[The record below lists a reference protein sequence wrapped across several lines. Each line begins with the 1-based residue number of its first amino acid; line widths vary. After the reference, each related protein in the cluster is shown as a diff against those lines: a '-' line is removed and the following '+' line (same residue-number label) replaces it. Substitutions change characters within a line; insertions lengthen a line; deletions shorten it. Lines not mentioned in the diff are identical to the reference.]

1 MFCEDKLQ
9 RGSTAGTKRKFQF
22 GKKEQRKKKRQLS
35 INTGNRIKQLH
46 EENGL
51 RPRDN
56 KLGWGRIMRKQKA
69 QN

>member
-1 MFCEDKLQ
+1 MKTSFREVPLQ
-9 RGSTAGTKRKFQF
+9 EPKENFNLEKRS
-22 GKKEQRKKKRQLS
+22 KEKKKRQLS

>member
-1 MFCEDKLQ
+1 MKTSFIKVPMEEPKENFNLE
-9 RGSTAGTKRKFQF
+9 KRS
-22 GKKEQRKKKRQLS
+22 KKEKRQLN

-51 RPRDN
+51 RPRNN

>member
-9 RGSTAGTKRKFQF
+9 KGTKTKFQF
-22 GKKEQRKKKRQLS
+22 GKKGAKEKKKLS